1 MTLIMRGWVGRLYPN
16 RKTAERLHQWAG
28 AQRFLGNRLLDAE
41 LNTRRPNNIISVSL
55 RSRGSPAAADR
66 V

>member
-1 MTLIMRGWVGRLYPN
+1 MTLIMRGWVGPLYPN

-41 LNTRRPNNIISVSL
+41 KAEY
-55 RSRGSPAAADR
+55 AATE
-66 V
+66 